1 MTPWQFELSGRP
13 FSGDER
19 SALAPDLDSLGADVS
34 VLDVYDAT
42 LSAVSRLTRPRVLR
56 GYAGEQLAGAAVV
69 MLCRDG
75 ARSFFSGELAR
86 RALHPL
92 PPIWYWE
99 RSSLATDGHS
109 GPGLVTAGVDRRQF
123 VDQALSWLR
132 RRHLVGSVV
141 DRSEAPAGRGQVATR
156 GLGVSQVDI
165 SQGGSAA
172 VLAEHRNLPRKV
184 RRFAGRGGR
193 VEVRTGAMPG
203 WLAEPLLT
211 AYAVTRPI
219 NPPFVELYPQMV
231 RAHWALTSDRL
242 VHLVA
247 MIEDRPVGYHSFW
260 RAGRRLALLSGAFGR
275 PDDGN
280 AHAYE
285 NVLLGS
291 LDVAGELGC
300 SVVDF
305 GPTVNAV
312 KRSLL
317 GAQPTELRFVS
328 GVAPVRAAVRAM
340 LPRTALSPDSIEAVV
355 GRT

>member
-1 MTPWQFELSGRP
+1 VTPWQFELSGRP

-19 SALAPDLDSLGADVS
+19 DALAPDLDSLGADVS

-42 LSAVSRLTRPRVLR
+42 LSVASRLTQPRVLR
-56 GYAGEQLAGAAVV
+56 AYAGERMLGAAVV

-75 ARSFFSGELAR
+75 GSSFFSGSLAR
-86 RALHPL
+86 RAVHPL

-99 RSSLATDGHS
+99 RSGLATDGHS
-109 GPGLVTAGVDRRQF
+109 GPGLVTAGVDRRELAGRA
-123 VDQALSWLR
+123 VSWLR

-141 DRSEAPAGRGQVATR
+141 ELSGAPALSGQVVTR
-156 GLGVSQVDI
+156 GFGISQVDV
-165 SQGGSAA
+165 SGGGAA
-172 VLAEHRNLPRKV
+172 PVLAEHRNLARKV
-184 RRFAGRGGR
+184 RRFTGRGGR
-193 VEVRTGAMPG
+193 LDVRTGALPG
-203 WLAEPLLT
+203 WLAEPLVT
-211 AYAVTRPI
+211 AYAVARPI

-231 RAHWALTSDRL
+231 RAQWALTADRL
-242 VHLVA
+242 VHVVA
-247 MIEDRPVGYHSFW
+247 MIGDRPVGYHSFW
-260 RAGRRLALLSGAFGR
+260 RTGRRLALLSGAFGR

-285 NVLLGS
+285 NVLLRS

-300 SVVDF
+300 TLVDF

-317 GAQPTELRFVS
+317 GTRPTEMRFVS

-340 LPRTALSPDSIEAVV
+340 LPRSALSPDSIEAVV
-355 GRT
+355 GPA